1 MLDYQKF
8 VSGLHDYIG
17 KALNPLV
24 ERVKALEDREPIV
37 GEKGV

>member
-17 KALNPLV
+17 KALRPLV
-24 ERVKALEDREPIV
+24 SRVKALEDREPV
-37 GEKGV
+37 AGERGA